1 MINKPRKKKG
11 AHRHPFDL
19 RMIVCGLIVNEK
31 MESATTVKALCVKI
45 WGDENSWNIRRHE
58 YRGRGPRLSST
69 NFEDSLYL
77 DGNMY
82 TVRLPWL
89 TDGLNS

>member
-1 MINKPRKKKG
+1 
-11 AHRHPFDL
+11 
-19 RMIVCGLIVNEK
+19 
-31 MESATTVKALCVKI
+31 MESATTVKALCVKMKTVETSDDMNTVA
-45 WGDENSWNIRRHE
+45 GVPAEQPS
-58 YRGRGPRLSST
+58 
-69 NFEDSLYL
+69 FEDSLHL